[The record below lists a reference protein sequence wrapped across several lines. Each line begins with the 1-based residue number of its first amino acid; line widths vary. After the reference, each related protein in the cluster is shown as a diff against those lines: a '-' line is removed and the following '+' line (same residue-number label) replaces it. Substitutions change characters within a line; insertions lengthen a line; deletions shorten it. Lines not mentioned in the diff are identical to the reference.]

1 MISVIFPGQGSQ
13 TVGMC
18 SDFYNK
24 FERVKKIFK
33 QVDQILNFPLSD
45 IVLNGPADQLNLTQN
60 TQPSIMMVG
69 YSIYS
74 VLKNEFGINLNNEA
88 KFFAGHSLGEYTA
101 LVCSDSLTLETAT
114 NLLHQRGKFMQEAV
128 PEGKGSMLAILGLE
142 NDKIL
147 EEIKTFASEGVCEIA
162 NDNCPGQIVV
172 SGEKNVIEKMSDNFK
187 KKSIKSLILPVSAP
201 FHCSLMKKAEENM
214 KSKITDAVLKKPNPG
229 IISNV
234 TAKMENDPAVIK
246 ELLIKQ
252 ITSTVRWRE
261 SLQYMI
267 NNGIDQFIE
276 IGPGKVLSGLVKRTN
291 RKIKISNL
299 NSLEDINNYKNK

>member
-13 TVGMC
+13 IVGMC

-45 IVLNGPADQLNLTQN
+45 IVLNGPADKLNLTQN

-74 VLKNEFGINLNNEA
+74 VLKNEFGINLNEA

-101 LVCSDSLTLETAT
+101 LVCSDSLNLETAT

-142 NDKIL
+142 QNKIL
-147 EEIKTFASEGVCEIA
+147 EEIKAASSDGVCEIA

-172 SGEKNVIEKMSDNFK
+172 SGEKNAIEKMSDNLK
-187 KKSIKSLILPVSAP
+187 KKSIRSIILPVSAP

-214 KSKITDAVLKKPNPG
+214 KSKITDAVFKKPNPG

-234 TAKMENDPAVIK
+234 TAKIENDPATIK

-261 SLQYMI
+261 SLEYMI
-267 NNGIDQFIE
+267 NNGIDEFIE

>member
-45 IVLNGPADQLNLTQN
+45 IVLNGPADKLNLTQN

-74 VLKNEFGINLNNEA
+74 VLKNEFGINLNEA

-101 LVCSDSLTLETAT
+101 LVCSDSLNLETAA

-142 NDKIL
+142 YDKIL
-147 EEIKTFASEGVCEIA
+147 EEIKAASSDGVCEIA

-172 SGEKNVIEKMSDNFK
+172 SGEKNAIEKMSDNLK
-187 KKSIKSLILPVSAP
+187 KKSIKSIILPVSAP
-201 FHCSLMKKAEENM
+201 FHCSLMKNAAENM
-214 KSKITDAVLKKPNPG
+214 KSKITDAVFKKPNPG

-234 TAKMENDPAVIK
+234 TAKIENDPTTIK

-261 SLQYMI
+261 SLEYMI

-276 IGPGKVLSGLVKRTN
+276 IGPSKVLSGLVKRTN

-299 NSLEDINNYKNK
+299 NSFEDVNNYKNK

>member
-33 QVDQILNFPLSD
+33 QVDQVLNFPLSN
-45 IVLNGPADQLNLTQN
+45 IVLNGPANKLNLTQN
-60 TQPSIMMVG
+60 TQPGIMMVG

-74 VLKNEFGINLNNEA
+74 VLKNEFGINLNEA

-101 LVCSDSLTLETAT
+101 LVCSDSLNLETAV

-128 PEGKGSMLAILGLE
+128 PEGKGCMLAILGLE
-142 NDKIL
+142 HDKIS
-147 EEIKTFASEGVCEIA
+147 EEIKAVSSDGVCEIA

-172 SGEKNVIEKMSDNFK
+172 SGEKNVIEKMSDNLK
-187 KKSIKSLILPVSAP
+187 KKSIRSVILPVSAP

-214 KSKITDAVLKKPNPG
+214 KSKITDAVFKKPNPE
-229 IISNV
+229 IVFNV
-234 TAKMENDPAVIK
+234 TAKIENDPTTIK

-261 SLQYMI
+261 SLEYMI
-267 NNGIDQFIE
+267 NHRIDQFIE
-276 IGPGKVLSGLVKRTN
+276 IGPSKVLSGLVKRTN

-299 NSLEDINNYKNK
+299 NSLEDIKNYKNK

>member
-13 TVGMC
+13 IVGMC

-45 IVLNGPADQLNLTQN
+45 IVLNGPADKLNLTQN

-74 VLKNEFGINLNNEA
+74 VLKNEFGINLNEA

-101 LVCSDSLTLETAT
+101 LVCSDSLNLETAT

-142 NDKIL
+142 QNKIL
-147 EEIKTFASEGVCEIA
+147 EEIKAASLDGVCEIA

-172 SGEKNVIEKMSDNFK
+172 SGEKNAIEKMSDNLK
-187 KKSIKSLILPVSAP
+187 KKSIRSIILPVSAP

-214 KSKITDAVLKKPNPG
+214 KSKITDSVFKKPNPG

-234 TAKMENDPAVIK
+234 TAKIENDPATIK

-261 SLQYMI
+261 SLEYMI
-267 NNGIDQFIE
+267 NHRIDQFIE
-276 IGPGKVLSGLVKRTN
+276 IGPSKVLSGLVKRTN

>member
-13 TVGMC
+13 IVGMC

-45 IVLNGPADQLNLTQN
+45 IVLNGPADKLNLTQN

-74 VLKNEFGINLNNEA
+74 VLKNEFGINLNEA

-101 LVCSDSLTLETAT
+101 LVCSDSLNLETAT

-142 NDKIL
+142 QNKIL
-147 EEIKTFASEGVCEIA
+147 EEIKAASLDGVCEIA

-172 SGEKNVIEKMSDNFK
+172 SGEKNAIEKMSDNLK
-187 KKSIKSLILPVSAP
+187 KKSIRSIILPVSAP

-214 KSKITDAVLKKPNPG
+214 KSKITDSVFKKPNPG

-234 TAKMENDPAVIK
+234 TAKIENDPATIK

-261 SLQYMI
+261 SLEYMI
-267 NNGIDQFIE
+267 SNGIDEFIE

>member
-45 IVLNGPADQLNLTQN
+45 IVLNGPADKLNLTQN

-74 VLKNEFGINLNNEA
+74 VLKNEFGINLNEA

-101 LVCSDSLTLETAT
+101 LVCSDSLNLETAA

-128 PEGKGSMLAILGLE
+128 PKGKGSMLAILGLE
-142 NDKIL
+142 YDKIL
-147 EEIKTFASEGVCEIA
+147 EEIKAASSEGVCEIA

-172 SGEKNVIEKMSDNFK
+172 SGEKNAIEKMSDNLK
-187 KKSIKSLILPVSAP
+187 KKSIKSIILPVSAP
-201 FHCSLMKKAEENM
+201 FHCSLMKNAAENM
-214 KSKITDAVLKKPNPG
+214 KSKITDAVFKKPNPG

-234 TAKMENDPAVIK
+234 TAKIENDPTTIK

-261 SLQYMI
+261 SLEYVI

-299 NSLEDINNYKNK
+299 NSFEDVNNYKNK

>member
-33 QVDQILNFPLSD
+33 QVDQVLNFPLSN
-45 IVLNGPADQLNLTQN
+45 IVLNGPANQLNLTQN

-74 VLKNEFGINLNNEA
+74 VLKNEFGINLNEA

-101 LVCSDSLTLETAT
+101 LVCSDSLNLETAA

-142 NDKIL
+142 YDKIL
-147 EEIKTFASEGVCEIA
+147 EEIKAASSEGVCEIA

-172 SGEKNVIEKMSDNFK
+172 SGEKTAIEKMSDNLK
-187 KKSIKSLILPVSAP
+187 KKSIKSIILPVSAP
-201 FHCSLMKKAEENM
+201 FHCSLMKNAAENM
-214 KSKITDAVLKKPNPG
+214 KSKITDAVFKKPNPG

-234 TAKMENDPAVIK
+234 TGKIENDPTTIK

-261 SLQYMI
+261 SLEYMI

-299 NSLEDINNYKNK
+299 NSFEDINNYKNK

>member
-45 IVLNGPADQLNLTQN
+45 IVLNGPADKLNLTQN

-74 VLKNEFGINLNNEA
+74 VLKNEFGINLNEA

-101 LVCSDSLTLETAT
+101 LVCSDSLNLETAA

-142 NDKIL
+142 YDKIL
-147 EEIKTFASEGVCEIA
+147 EEIKAASSDGVCEIA

-172 SGEKNVIEKMSDNFK
+172 SGEKNAIEKMSDNLK
-187 KKSIKSLILPVSAP
+187 KKSIKSIILPVSAP
-201 FHCSLMKKAEENM
+201 FHCSLMKNAAENM
-214 KSKITDAVLKKPNPG
+214 KSKITDAVFKKPNPG

-234 TAKMENDPAVIK
+234 TAKIENDPTTIK

-261 SLQYMI
+261 SLEYMI

-299 NSLEDINNYKNK
+299 NSFEDVNNYKNK

>member
-45 IVLNGPADQLNLTQN
+45 IVLNGPADKLNLTQN

-74 VLKNEFGINLNNEA
+74 VLKNEFGINLNEA

-101 LVCSDSLTLETAT
+101 LVCSDSLNLETAA

-142 NDKIL
+142 YDKIL
-147 EEIKTFASEGVCEIA
+147 EEIKAASSDGVCEIA

-172 SGEKNVIEKMSDNFK
+172 SGEKNAIEKMSDNLK
-187 KKSIKSLILPVSAP
+187 KKSIKSIILPVSAP

-214 KSKITDAVLKKPNPG
+214 KSKITDAVFKKPNPG

-234 TAKMENDPAVIK
+234 TAKIENDPTTIK

-261 SLQYMI
+261 SLEYMI
-267 NNGIDQFIE
+267 SNGIDQFIE

-299 NSLEDINNYKNK
+299 NSFEDVNNYKNK

>member
-45 IVLNGPADQLNLTQN
+45 IVLNGPADKLNLTQN

-74 VLKNEFGINLNNEA
+74 VLKNEFGINLNEA

-101 LVCSDSLTLETAT
+101 LVCSDSLNLETAA

-128 PEGKGSMLAILGLE
+128 PKGKGSMLAILGLE
-142 NDKIL
+142 YDKIL
-147 EEIKTFASEGVCEIA
+147 EEIKAASSEGVCEIA

-172 SGEKNVIEKMSDNFK
+172 SGEKNAIEKMSDNLK
-187 KKSIKSLILPVSAP
+187 KKSIKSIILPVSAP
-201 FHCSLMKKAEENM
+201 FHCSLMKNAAENM
-214 KSKITDAVLKKPNPG
+214 KSKITDAVFKKPNPG

-234 TAKMENDPAVIK
+234 TGKIENDPTTIK

-261 SLQYMI
+261 SLEYMI

-299 NSLEDINNYKNK
+299 NSFEDVNNYKNK

>member
-1 MISVIFPGQGSQ
+1 MFSVIFPGQGSQ
-13 TVGMC
+13 RIGM
-18 SDFYNK
+18 SLEFYNK

-33 QVDQILNFPLSD
+33 TVDDILGFALSD
-45 IVLNGPADQLNLTQN
+45 IVLKGPAEKLNLTQN
-60 TQPSIMMVG
+60 TQPAIMMVG

-74 VLKNEFGINLNNEA
+74 VLKNEFGINLNEA

-101 LVCSDSLTLETAT
+101 LVCSDSLNLETAA

-128 PEGKGSMLAILGLE
+128 PKGKGSMLAILGLE
-142 NDKIL
+142 YDKIL
-147 EEIKTFASEGVCEIA
+147 EEIKAASSDGVCEIA

-172 SGEKNVIEKMSDNFK
+172 SGEKNAIEKMSDNLK
-187 KKSIKSLILPVSAP
+187 KKSIKSIILPVSAP
-201 FHCSLMKKAEENM
+201 FHCSLMKNAAENM
-214 KSKITDAVLKKPNPG
+214 KSKITDAVFKKPNPG

-234 TAKMENDPAVIK
+234 TAKIENDPTTIK

-261 SLQYMI
+261 SLEYMI

-299 NSLEDINNYKNK
+299 NSFEDVNNYKNK

>member
-45 IVLNGPADQLNLTQN
+45 IVLNGPEDKLNLTQN

-74 VLKNEFGINLNNEA
+74 VLKNEFGINLNEA

-101 LVCSDSLTLETAT
+101 LVCSDSLNLETAA

-142 NDKIL
+142 YDKIL
-147 EEIKTFASEGVCEIA
+147 EEIKAASSDGVCEIA

-172 SGEKNVIEKMSDNFK
+172 SGEKNAIEKMSDNLK
-187 KKSIKSLILPVSAP
+187 KKSIKSIILPVSAP
-201 FHCSLMKKAEENM
+201 FHCSLMKNAAENM
-214 KSKITDAVLKKPNPG
+214 KSKITDAVFKKPNPG

-234 TAKMENDPAVIK
+234 TAKIENDPTTIK

-261 SLQYMI
+261 SLEYMI

-299 NSLEDINNYKNK
+299 NSFEDVNNYKNK

>member
-45 IVLNGPADQLNLTQN
+45 IVLNGPADKLNLTQN

-74 VLKNEFGINLNNEA
+74 VLKNEFGINLNEA

-101 LVCSDSLTLETAT
+101 LVCSDSLNLETAA

-142 NDKIL
+142 YDKIL
-147 EEIKTFASEGVCEIA
+147 EEIKAASSDGVCEIA

-172 SGEKNVIEKMSDNFK
+172 SGEKNTIEKMSDNLK
-187 KKSIKSLILPVSAP
+187 KKSIKSIILPVSAP
-201 FHCSLMKKAEENM
+201 FHCSLMKNAAENM
-214 KSKITDAVLKKPNPG
+214 KSKITDAVFKKPNPG

-234 TAKMENDPAVIK
+234 TGKIENDPTTIK

-261 SLQYMI
+261 SLEYMI

-299 NSLEDINNYKNK
+299 NSFEDVNNYKNK

>member
-13 TVGMC
+13 IVGMC

-45 IVLNGPADQLNLTQN
+45 IVLNGPADKLNLTQN

-74 VLKNEFGINLNNEA
+74 VLKNEFGINLNEA

-101 LVCSDSLTLETAT
+101 LVCSDSLNLETAT
-114 NLLHQRGKFMQEAV
+114 HLLHQRGKFMQEAV

-142 NDKIL
+142 QNKIL
-147 EEIKTFASEGVCEIA
+147 EEIKAASLDGVCEIA

-172 SGEKNVIEKMSDNFK
+172 SGEKNAIEKMSDNLK
-187 KKSIKSLILPVSAP
+187 KKSIRSIILPVSAP
-201 FHCSLMKKAEENM
+201 FHCSLMKNAEENM
-214 KSKITDAVLKKPNPG
+214 KSKITDAVFKKPNPG

-234 TAKMENDPAVIK
+234 TAKIENDPATIK

-261 SLQYMI
+261 SLEYMI
-267 NNGIDQFIE
+267 NNGIDEFIE

>member
-33 QVDQILNFPLSD
+33 QVDQILNFPLSE
-45 IVLNGPADQLNLTQN
+45 IVLNGPADKLNLTQN

-74 VLKNEFGINLNNEA
+74 VLKNEFGINLNEA

-101 LVCSDSLTLETAT
+101 LVCSDSLNLETAA

-142 NDKIL
+142 YDKIL
-147 EEIKTFASEGVCEIA
+147 EEIKAASSDGVCEIA

-172 SGEKNVIEKMSDNFK
+172 SGEKNAIEKMSDNLK
-187 KKSIKSLILPVSAP
+187 KKSIKSIILPVSAP
-201 FHCSLMKKAEENM
+201 FHCSLMKNAAENM
-214 KSKITDAVLKKPNPG
+214 KSKITDAVFKKPNPG

-234 TAKMENDPAVIK
+234 TAKIENDPTTIK

-261 SLQYMI
+261 SLEYMI

-299 NSLEDINNYKNK
+299 NSFEDVNNYKNK

>member
-13 TVGMC
+13 IVGMC

-45 IVLNGPADQLNLTQN
+45 IVLNGPADKLNLTQN

-74 VLKNEFGINLNNEA
+74 VLKNEFGINLNEA

-101 LVCSDSLTLETAT
+101 LVCSDSLNLETAT

-142 NDKIL
+142 QNKIL
-147 EEIKTFASEGVCEIA
+147 EEIKAASLDGVCEIA

-172 SGEKNVIEKMSDNFK
+172 SGEKNAIQKMSDNLK
-187 KKSIKSLILPVSAP
+187 KKSIRSIILPVSAP

-214 KSKITDAVLKKPNPG
+214 KSKITDAVFKKPNPG

-234 TAKMENDPAVIK
+234 TAKIENDPATIK

-261 SLQYMI
+261 SLEYMI
-267 NNGIDQFIE
+267 NNGIDEFIE

>member
-45 IVLNGPADQLNLTQN
+45 IVLNGPADKLNLTQN

-74 VLKNEFGINLNNEA
+74 VLKNEFGINLNEA

-101 LVCSDSLTLETAT
+101 LVCSDSLNLETAA

-128 PEGKGSMLAILGLE
+128 PKGKGSMLAILGLE
-142 NDKIL
+142 YDKIL
-147 EEIKTFASEGVCEIA
+147 EEIKAASSEGVCEIA

-172 SGEKNVIEKMSDNFK
+172 SGEKNAIEKMSDNLK
-187 KKSIKSLILPVSAP
+187 KKSIKSIILPVSAP
-201 FHCSLMKKAEENM
+201 FHCSLMKNAAENM
-214 KSKITDAVLKKPNPG
+214 KRKITDAVFKKPNPG

-234 TAKMENDPAVIK
+234 TAKIENDPTTIK

-261 SLQYMI
+261 SLEYMI

-299 NSLEDINNYKNK
+299 NSFEDVNNYKNK

>member
-45 IVLNGPADQLNLTQN
+45 IVLNGPANKLNLTQN

-74 VLKNEFGINLNNEA
+74 VLKNEFGINLNEA

-101 LVCSDSLTLETAT
+101 LVCSDSLSLETAA

-147 EEIKTFASEGVCEIA
+147 EEIKAVSSDGVCEIA

-187 KKSIKSLILPVSAP
+187 KKSIRSIILPVSAP
-201 FHCSLMKKAEENM
+201 FHCSLMKNAAENM
-214 KSKITDAVLKKPNPG
+214 KSKITDAVFKKPNPG

-234 TAKMENDPAVIK
+234 TAKIENDPATIK

-261 SLQYMI
+261 SLEYMI
-267 NNGIDQFIE
+267 NNEVDQFIE

-299 NSLEDINNYKNK
+299 NSLEDINNYQNK

>member
-45 IVLNGPADQLNLTQN
+45 IVLNGPADKLNLTQN

-74 VLKNEFGINLNNEA
+74 VLKNEFGINLNEA

-101 LVCSDSLTLETAT
+101 LVCSDSLNLETAA

-128 PEGKGSMLAILGLE
+128 PKGKGSMLAILGLE
-142 NDKIL
+142 YDKIL
-147 EEIKTFASEGVCEIA
+147 EEIKAASSDGVCEIA

-172 SGEKNVIEKMSDNFK
+172 SGEKNAIEKMSDNLK
-187 KKSIKSLILPVSAP
+187 KKSIKSIILPVSAP
-201 FHCSLMKKAEENM
+201 FHCSLMKNAAENM
-214 KSKITDAVLKKPNPG
+214 KSKITDAVFKKPNPG

-234 TAKMENDPAVIK
+234 TGKIENDPTTIK

-261 SLQYMI
+261 SLEYMI

-299 NSLEDINNYKNK
+299 NSFEDVNNYKNK

>member
-45 IVLNGPADQLNLTQN
+45 IVLNGPADKLNLTQN

-74 VLKNEFGINLNNEA
+74 VLKNEFGINLNEA

-101 LVCSDSLTLETAT
+101 LVCSDSLNLETAA

-142 NDKIL
+142 YDKIL
-147 EEIKTFASEGVCEIA
+147 EEIKAASSDGVCEIA

-172 SGEKNVIEKMSDNFK
+172 SGEKNTIEKMSDNLK
-187 KKSIKSLILPVSAP
+187 KKSIKSIILPVSAP
-201 FHCSLMKKAEENM
+201 FHCSLMKNAAENM
-214 KSKITDAVLKKPNPG
+214 KSKITDAVFKKPNPG

-234 TAKMENDPAVIK
+234 TAKIENDPTTIK

-261 SLQYMI
+261 SLEYMI

-299 NSLEDINNYKNK
+299 NSFEDVNNYKNK

>member
-45 IVLNGPADQLNLTQN
+45 IVLNGPEDKLNLTQN

-74 VLKNEFGINLNNEA
+74 VLKNEFGINLNEA

-101 LVCSDSLTLETAT
+101 LVCSDSLNLETAA

-142 NDKIL
+142 YDKIL
-147 EEIKTFASEGVCEIA
+147 EEIKAASSDGVCEIA

-172 SGEKNVIEKMSDNFK
+172 SGEKNAIEKMSDNLK
-187 KKSIKSLILPVSAP
+187 KKSIKSIILPVSAP

-214 KSKITDAVLKKPNPG
+214 KSKITDAVFKKPNPG

-234 TAKMENDPAVIK
+234 TAKIENDPTTIK

-261 SLQYMI
+261 SLEYMI

-299 NSLEDINNYKNK
+299 NSFEDVNNYKNK

>member
-13 TVGMC
+13 IVGMC

-45 IVLNGPADQLNLTQN
+45 IVLNGPADKLNLTQN

-74 VLKNEFGINLNNEA
+74 VLKNEFGINLNEA

-101 LVCSDSLTLETAT
+101 LVCSDSLNLETAT

-142 NDKIL
+142 QNKIL
-147 EEIKTFASEGVCEIA
+147 EEIKAASLDGVCEIA

-172 SGEKNVIEKMSDNFK
+172 SGEKNAIEKMSDNLK
-187 KKSIKSLILPVSAP
+187 KKSIRSIILPVSAP
-201 FHCSLMKKAEENM
+201 FHCSLMKNAEENM
-214 KSKITDAVLKKPNPG
+214 KSKITDAVFKKPNPG

-234 TAKMENDPAVIK
+234 TAKIENDPATIK

-261 SLQYMI
+261 SLEYMI
-267 NNGIDQFIE
+267 NNGIDEFIE

>member
-45 IVLNGPADQLNLTQN
+45 IVLNGPANKLNLTQN

-74 VLKNEFGINLNNEA
+74 VLKNEFGINLNEA

-101 LVCSDSLTLETAT
+101 LVCSDSLNLETAA

-142 NDKIL
+142 YDKIL
-147 EEIKTFASEGVCEIA
+147 EEIKAASSDGVCEIA

-172 SGEKNVIEKMSDNFK
+172 SGEKNAIEKMSDNLK
-187 KKSIKSLILPVSAP
+187 KKSIKSIILPVSAP
-201 FHCSLMKKAEENM
+201 FHCSLMKNAAENM
-214 KSKITDAVLKKPNPG
+214 KSKITDAVFKKPNPG

-234 TAKMENDPAVIK
+234 TAKIENDPTTIK

-261 SLQYMI
+261 SLEYMI

-299 NSLEDINNYKNK
+299 NSFEDVNNYKNK

>member
-45 IVLNGPADQLNLTQN
+45 IVLNGPADKLNLTQN

-74 VLKNEFGINLNNEA
+74 VLKNEFGINLNEA

-101 LVCSDSLTLETAT
+101 LVCSDSLNLETAT

-142 NDKIL
+142 QNKIL
-147 EEIKTFASEGVCEIA
+147 EEIKAASSDGVCEIA

-172 SGEKNVIEKMSDNFK
+172 SGEKNAIEKMSDNLK
-187 KKSIKSLILPVSAP
+187 KKSIKSIILPVSAP

-214 KSKITDAVLKKPNPG
+214 KSKITDAVFKKPNPG

-234 TAKMENDPAVIK
+234 TAKIENDPTTIK

-261 SLQYMI
+261 SLEYMI

>member
-45 IVLNGPADQLNLTQN
+45 IVLNGPADKLNLTQN

-74 VLKNEFGINLNNEA
+74 VLKNEFGINLNEA

-101 LVCSDSLTLETAT
+101 LVCSDSLNLETAA

-128 PEGKGSMLAILGLE
+128 PKGKGSMLAILGLE
-142 NDKIL
+142 YDKIL
-147 EEIKTFASEGVCEIA
+147 EEIKAASSEGVCEIA

-172 SGEKNVIEKMSDNFK
+172 SGEKNAIEKMSDNLK
-187 KKSIKSLILPVSAP
+187 KKSIKSIILPVSAP
-201 FHCSLMKKAEENM
+201 FHCSLMKNAAENM
-214 KSKITDAVLKKPNPG
+214 KSKITDAVFKKPNPG

-234 TAKMENDPAVIK
+234 TGKIENDPTTIK

-261 SLQYMI
+261 SLEYMI

-299 NSLEDINNYKNK
+299 NSFEDINNYKNK

>member
-45 IVLNGPADQLNLTQN
+45 IVLNGPADKLNLTQN

-74 VLKNEFGINLNNEA
+74 VLKNEFGINLNEA

-101 LVCSDSLTLETAT
+101 LVCSDSLNLETAA

-142 NDKIL
+142 YDKIL
-147 EEIKTFASEGVCEIA
+147 EEIKAASSDGVCEIA

-172 SGEKNVIEKMSDNFK
+172 SGEKNTIEKMSDNLK
-187 KKSIKSLILPVSAP
+187 KKSIKSIILPVSAP
-201 FHCSLMKKAEENM
+201 FHCSLMKNAAENM
-214 KSKITDAVLKKPNPG
+214 KSKITDAVFKKPNPG

-234 TAKMENDPAVIK
+234 TAKIENDPTTIK

-261 SLQYMI
+261 GLEYMI

-299 NSLEDINNYKNK
+299 NSFEDVNNYKNK

>member
-45 IVLNGPADQLNLTQN
+45 IVLNGPADKLNLTQN

-74 VLKNEFGINLNNEA
+74 VLKNEFGINLNEA

-101 LVCSDSLTLETAT
+101 LVCSDSLNLETAA

-128 PEGKGSMLAILGLE
+128 PKGKGSMLAILGLE
-142 NDKIL
+142 YDKIL
-147 EEIKTFASEGVCEIA
+147 EEIKAASSDGVCEIA

-172 SGEKNVIEKMSDNFK
+172 SGEKNAIEKMSDNLK
-187 KKSIKSLILPVSAP
+187 KKSIKSIILPVSAP
-201 FHCSLMKKAEENM
+201 FHCSLMKNAAENM
-214 KSKITDAVLKKPNPG
+214 KSKITDAVFKKPNPG

-234 TAKMENDPAVIK
+234 TAKIENDPTTIK

-261 SLQYMI
+261 SLEYMI

-299 NSLEDINNYKNK
+299 NSFEDVNNYKNK

>member
-45 IVLNGPADQLNLTQN
+45 IVLNGPADKLNLTQN

-74 VLKNEFGINLNNEA
+74 VLKNEFGINLNEA

-101 LVCSDSLTLETAT
+101 LVCSDSLNLETAA

-142 NDKIL
+142 YDKIL
-147 EEIKTFASEGVCEIA
+147 EEIKAASSDGVCEIA

-172 SGEKNVIEKMSDNFK
+172 SGEKNAIEKMSDNLK
-187 KKSIKSLILPVSAP
+187 KKSIKSIILPVSAP
-201 FHCSLMKKAEENM
+201 FHCSLMKNAAENM
-214 KSKITDAVLKKPNPG
+214 KSKITDAVFKKPNPG

-234 TAKMENDPAVIK
+234 TAKIENDPTTIK

-261 SLQYMI
+261 SLEYMI
-267 NNGIDQFIE
+267 SNGIDQFIE

-299 NSLEDINNYKNK
+299 NSFEDVNNYKNK

>member
-13 TVGMC
+13 IVGMC

-45 IVLNGPADQLNLTQN
+45 IVLNGPADKLNLTQN

-74 VLKNEFGINLNNEA
+74 VLKNEFGINLNEA

-101 LVCSDSLTLETAT
+101 LVCSDSLNLETAT

-142 NDKIL
+142 QNKIL
-147 EEIKTFASEGVCEIA
+147 EEIKAASLDGVCEIA

-172 SGEKNVIEKMSDNFK
+172 SGEKNAIEKMSDNLK
-187 KKSIKSLILPVSAP
+187 KKSIRSIILPVSAP

-214 KSKITDAVLKKPNPG
+214 KSKITDAVFKKPNPG

-234 TAKMENDPAVIK
+234 TAKIENDPATIK

-261 SLQYMI
+261 SLEYMI
-267 NNGIDQFIE
+267 NNGVDEFIE

>member
-45 IVLNGPADQLNLTQN
+45 IVLNGPANKLNLTQN

-74 VLKNEFGINLNNEA
+74 VLKNEFGINLNES

-101 LVCSDSLTLETAT
+101 LVCSDSLSLETAA

-147 EEIKTFASEGVCEIA
+147 EEIKAVSSDGVCEIA

-187 KKSIKSLILPVSAP
+187 KKSIRSVILPVSAP
-201 FHCSLMKKAEENM
+201 FHCSLMKNAKENM
-214 KSKITDAVLKKPNPG
+214 KSKITDAVFKKPNPG

-234 TAKMENDPAVIK
+234 TAKIENDPATIK

-261 SLQYMI
+261 SLEYMI
-267 NNGIDQFIE
+267 NNEVDQFIE

-299 NSLEDINNYKNK
+299 NSFEDINNYKNK

>member
-13 TVGMC
+13 IVGMC

-45 IVLNGPADQLNLTQN
+45 IVLNGPEDKLNLTQN

-74 VLKNEFGINLNNEA
+74 VLKNEFGINLNEA

-101 LVCSDSLTLETAT
+101 LVCSDSLNLETAT

-142 NDKIL
+142 QNKIL
-147 EEIKTFASEGVCEIA
+147 EEIKAASLDGVCEIA

-172 SGEKNVIEKMSDNFK
+172 SGEKNAIQKMSDNLK
-187 KKSIKSLILPVSAP
+187 KKSIRSIILPVSAP
-201 FHCSLMKKAEENM
+201 FHCSLMKNAEENM
-214 KSKITDAVLKKPNPG
+214 KSKITDAVFKKPNPG

-234 TAKMENDPAVIK
+234 TAKIENDPATIK

-261 SLQYMI
+261 SLEYMI
-267 NNGIDQFIE
+267 NNGIDEFIE

>member
-45 IVLNGPADQLNLTQN
+45 IVLNGPADKLNLTQN

-74 VLKNEFGINLNNEA
+74 VLKNEFGINLNEA

-101 LVCSDSLTLETAT
+101 LVCSDSLNLETAA

-142 NDKIL
+142 YDKIL
-147 EEIKTFASEGVCEIA
+147 EEIKAASSDGVCEIA

-172 SGEKNVIEKMSDNFK
+172 SGEKNAIEKMSDNLK
-187 KKSIKSLILPVSAP
+187 KKSIKSIILPVSAP
-201 FHCSLMKKAEENM
+201 FHCSLMKNAAENM
-214 KSKITDAVLKKPNPG
+214 KSKIADAVFKKPNPG

-234 TAKMENDPAVIK
+234 TAKIENDPTTIK

-261 SLQYMI
+261 SLEYMI

-299 NSLEDINNYKNK
+299 NSFEDVNNYKNK

>member
-45 IVLNGPADQLNLTQN
+45 IVLNGPADKLNLTQN

-74 VLKNEFGINLNNEA
+74 VLKNEFGINLNEA

-101 LVCSDSLTLETAT
+101 LVCSDSLNLVTAA

-142 NDKIL
+142 YDKIL
-147 EEIKTFASEGVCEIA
+147 EEIKAASSEGVCEIA

-172 SGEKNVIEKMSDNFK
+172 SGEKNAIEKMSDNLK
-187 KKSIKSLILPVSAP
+187 KKSIKSIILPVSAP
-201 FHCSLMKKAEENM
+201 FHCSLMKNAAENM
-214 KSKITDAVLKKPNPG
+214 KSKITDAVFKKPNPG

-234 TAKMENDPAVIK
+234 TAKIENDPTTIK

-261 SLQYMI
+261 SLEYMI

-299 NSLEDINNYKNK
+299 NSFEDVNNYKNK

>member
-24 FERVKKIFK
+24 FEIVKKIFK

-74 VLKNEFGINLNNEA
+74 VLKNEFGINLNEA

-128 PEGKGSMLAILGLE
+128 PEGQGSMLAILGLE
-142 NDKIL
+142 KDKIL
-147 EEIKTFASEGVCEIA
+147 EEIKTFSPEGVCEIA

-172 SGEKNVIEKMSDNFK
+172 SGEKNVVEKISDSFK
-187 KKSIKSLILPVSAP
+187 KKSIKCIALPVSAP
-201 FHCSLMKKAEENM
+201 FHCSLMKNAEENM
-214 KSKITDAVLKKPNPG
+214 KSKITDAVFEQPNPG

-234 TAKMENDPAVIK
+234 TAKMENDPATIK
-246 ELLIKQ
+246 ELLVKQ

-261 SLQYMI
+261 SLEYMM

-299 NSLEDINNYKNK
+299 NSLEDVNKYKNK

>member
-45 IVLNGPADQLNLTQN
+45 IVLNGPADKLNLTQN

-74 VLKNEFGINLNNEA
+74 VLKNEFGINLNEA

-101 LVCSDSLTLETAT
+101 LVCSDSLNLETAA

-142 NDKIL
+142 YDKIL
-147 EEIKTFASEGVCEIA
+147 EEIKAASLDGVCEIA

-172 SGEKNVIEKMSDNFK
+172 SGEKNAIEKMSDNLK
-187 KKSIKSLILPVSAP
+187 KKSIKSIILPVSAP
-201 FHCSLMKKAEENM
+201 FHCSLMKNAAENM
-214 KSKITDAVLKKPNPG
+214 KSKITDAVFKKPNPG

-234 TAKMENDPAVIK
+234 TAKIENDPTTIK

-261 SLQYMI
+261 SLEYMI

-299 NSLEDINNYKNK
+299 NSFEDVNNYKNK

>member
-45 IVLNGPADQLNLTQN
+45 IVLNGPADKLNLTQN

-74 VLKNEFGINLNNEA
+74 VLKNEFGINLNEA

-101 LVCSDSLTLETAT
+101 LVCSDSLNLETAA

-142 NDKIL
+142 QNKIL
-147 EEIKTFASEGVCEIA
+147 EEVKAASSGGVCEIA

-172 SGEKNVIEKMSDNFK
+172 SGEKNAIEKMSDNLK
-187 KKSIKSLILPVSAP
+187 KKSIKSIILPVSAP

-214 KSKITDAVLKKPNPG
+214 KSKITDAVFKKPNPG

-234 TAKMENDPAVIK
+234 TAKIENDPATIK

-261 SLQYMI
+261 SLEYMI

>member
-45 IVLNGPADQLNLTQN
+45 IVLNGPADKLNLTQN

-74 VLKNEFGINLNNEA
+74 VLKNEFGINLNEA

-101 LVCSDSLTLETAT
+101 LVCSDSLNLETAT

-142 NDKIL
+142 QNKIL
-147 EEIKTFASEGVCEIA
+147 EEIKAASSDGVCEIA

-172 SGEKNVIEKMSDNFK
+172 SGEKNAIEKMSDNLK
-187 KKSIKSLILPVSAP
+187 KKSIKSIILPVSAP

-214 KSKITDAVLKKPNPG
+214 KSKITDAVFKKPNPG

-234 TAKMENDPAVIK
+234 TAKIENDPATIK

-261 SLQYMI
+261 SLEYMI

>member
-45 IVLNGPADQLNLTQN
+45 IVLNGPEDKLNLTQN

-74 VLKNEFGINLNNEA
+74 VLKNEFGINLNEA

-101 LVCSDSLTLETAT
+101 LVCSDSLNLETAA

-142 NDKIL
+142 YDKIL
-147 EEIKTFASEGVCEIA
+147 EEIKAASSDGVCEIA

-172 SGEKNVIEKMSDNFK
+172 SGEKNAIEKMSDNLK
-187 KKSIKSLILPVSAP
+187 KKSIKSIILPVSAP
-201 FHCSLMKKAEENM
+201 FHCSLMKNAAENM
-214 KSKITDAVLKKPNPG
+214 KRKITDAVFKKPNPG

-234 TAKMENDPAVIK
+234 TAKIENDPTTIK

-261 SLQYMI
+261 SLEYMI

-299 NSLEDINNYKNK
+299 NSFEDVNNYKNK